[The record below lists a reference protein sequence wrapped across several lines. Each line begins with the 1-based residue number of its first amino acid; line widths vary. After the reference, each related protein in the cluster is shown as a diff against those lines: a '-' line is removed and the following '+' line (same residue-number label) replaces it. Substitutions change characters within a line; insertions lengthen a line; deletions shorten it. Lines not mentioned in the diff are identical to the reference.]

1 MKRTLTLLVLGLS
14 PLLVAA
20 QDGANVARLEQE
32 VRQLQREM
40 LNLSQQLSELRARA
54 DRPPAPAFP
63 STAVSPSN
71 AAGARSEAAN
81 GAGGASARWINASLW
96 QSLRQGMSELQI
108 LEILGPP
115 TSMRDQGGERV
126 LLYALEIGNAGFL
139 AGSVTLRD
147 RVAATIETPR
157 LK

>member
-71 AAGARSEAAN
+71 AAGA
-81 GAGGASARWINASLW
+81 GGALARWINASLW